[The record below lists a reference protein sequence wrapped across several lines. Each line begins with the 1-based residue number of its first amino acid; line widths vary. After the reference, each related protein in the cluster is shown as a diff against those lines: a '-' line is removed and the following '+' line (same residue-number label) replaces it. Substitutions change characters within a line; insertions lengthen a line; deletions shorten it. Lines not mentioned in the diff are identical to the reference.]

1 MSTKNHYQAVI
12 ISGPDVT
19 HYGNQER
26 PRKKRRR
33 GLFGLNI
40 QEISI
45 GTLVGLVEQS
55 IHQDLV
61 AWATGVFQAIG
72 FGSGLAIWSGGA
84 FCIALACMFTSWCG
98 SSILSKKSISVG
110 VLAGL
115 VEQTIHAALLA
126 KVTAVLSAIGFA
138 AGPAVWLAGVFC
150 IALPCLVSA
159 AICKLK

>member
-1 MSTKNHYQAVI
+1 MSTKTYFQALI

-19 HYGNQER
+19 HYGNPER
-26 PRKKRRR
+26 PRKKRR
-33 GLFGLNI
+33 GLFGLNK
-40 QEISI
+40 QEICI
-45 GTLVGLVEQS
+45 GSLVGLVEQS
-55 IHQDLV
+55 IHQELV
-61 AWATGVFQAIG
+61 TWAIGVLQAIG
-72 FGSGLAIWSGGA
+72 FGAGIATWSAGA
-84 FCIALACMFTSWCG
+84 FCIALACMITSWCG

-115 VEQTIHAALLA
+115 VEQTIHAALFA

-138 AGPAVWLAGVFC
+138 AGPAAWLAGLFC